1 MSLDY
6 FLSCKKEY
14 IKIVQH
20 LEYIIQ
26 TLDTIHY
33 ISLNEI
39 PNNCNQENNN
49 KSFFTYKIKHF
60 QDLINNCNNNLDKL
74 CCHNYVDDTID
85 NDEDRSQNITYC
97 TICETVKT
105 D

>member
-6 FLSCKKEY
+6 FLSCKKDY

-20 LEYIIQ
+20 LECIVQ

-33 ISLNEI
+33 ISLTEF
-39 PNNCNQENNN
+39 PNNCNQENN

-60 QDLINNCNNNLDKL
+60 QDLINNCNNKLDQL

-85 NDEDRSQNITYC
+85 IDAERCQNITYC
-97 TICETVKT
+97 TICEIVKT

>member
-74 CCHNYVDDTID
+74 CCHNYDDDTID
-85 NDEDRSQNITYC
+85 IDEDRSQNITYC

>member
-1 MSLDY
+1 MSLNY

-14 IKIVQH
+14 IKVVQH
-20 LEYIIQ
+20 LECIVQ

-39 PNNCNQENNN
+39 PNSYNQENN

-60 QDLINNCNNNLDKL
+60 KDLIDNCNNNLHNL

-85 NDEDRSQNITYC
+85 VDEDRCQNITYC
-97 TICETVKT
+97 TICETVKPE
-105 D
+105 

>member
-60 QDLINNCNNNLDKL
+60 QDLINNCNNNLEKL

-85 NDEDRSQNITYC
+85 IDEDRSQNITYC

>member
-6 FLSCKKEY
+6 FLSCKREY

-33 ISLNEI
+33 ISLTES
-39 PNNCNQENNN
+39 PNNCNQVNN

-60 QDLINNCNNNLDKL
+60 RDLINNCNNKLDQL

-85 NDEDRSQNITYC
+85 IDTEMCLNITYC

-105 D
+105 E

>member
-6 FLSCKKEY
+6 FLLSKREY

-20 LEYIIQ
+20 LEYIIE
-26 TLDTIHY
+26 TLDTINY
-33 ISLNEI
+33 ISLNDF
-39 PNNCNQENNN
+39 PNNCNQENN

-60 QDLINNCNNNLDKL
+60 QDLINNCNNQLDHI

-85 NDEDRSQNITYC
+85 ISPEMSQNITYC
-97 TICETVKT
+97 TICEIIKPK
-105 D
+105 

>member
-85 NDEDRSQNITYC
+85 IDEDRSQNITYC

>member
-49 KSFFTYKIKHF
+49 KSFFTYNIKHF

-85 NDEDRSQNITYC
+85 IDEDRSQNITYC